1 MQTDF
6 FAYKSLKMTKD
17 NCQRAIDNVSV
28 SEIILY
34 NII

>member
-17 NCQRAIDNVSV
+17 IYQRAIDNVSV
-28 SEIILY
+28 SEKI
-34 NII
+34 